1 MASTVENLSISKI
14 LISQPEPE
22 NSRSPYFAMAKK
34 YELDIE
40 FIPFVG
46 IEGSTV
52 KEVRKQRINLNDF
65 NAVIFTSRNSMDH
78 YFRLCDEMRV
88 TVSQETKYFCV
99 SEAIALNLQRHIQY
113 RKRKVFYGNGTVTDL
128 DNLLKKHKNTGK
140 FLLPCLSVKS
150 SHITDLTELSM
161 SNYDMLVFF
170 SPGGVESLFDNFPKF
185 KQDKMIIAAFGAT
198 TIAKAEELGLTVAV
212 KAPNDIHKSMP
223 DAIIEFIKNKK

>member
-1 MASTVENLSISKI
+1 MAPACI
-14 LISQPEPE
+14 L
-22 NSRSPYFAMAKK
+22 A
-34 YELDIE
+34 
-40 FIPFVG
+40 
-46 IEGSTV
+46 
-52 KEVRKQRINLNDF
+52 
-65 NAVIFTSRNSMDH
+65 
-78 YFRLCDEMRV
+78 LC
-88 TVSQETKYFCV
+88 
-99 SEAIALNLQRHIQY
+99 
-113 RKRKVFYGNGTVTDL
+113 GNQL

-150 SHITDLTELSM
+150 SHITDFLTQQQFDFQEAILYKSVSADLTELSM